1 VIVDPVPGQPGIQF
15 NNFHVV
21 AKWGVFKS
29 VNGKQGAALSEN
41 KDFASAMSQGPTQ
54 SFVMAPLRITDY
66 TGAAPPADPYVIV
79 ATVAVTADKTVLSV
93 PPTTTKVI
101 SPEVPLEVPLSLSAL
116 EVPSVFVLFLDDN
129 FSGAAAIY
137 LPRSST
143 LNETQLKLGARQLF
157 ETYNSAAS
165 TLNFVTWFGSYVAG
179 LQALQSVFELPHVNV
194 KELKNAESNLNDD
207 DFIHRSALTSTNDTE
222 VEDESSSLL
231 LLGPPN
237 TKVQFFQDRDFSGG
251 EFDVQTGNLPTD
263 FAPGVLVRNFNALTP
278 QSEPG
283 GKLIL
288 VASRKF
294 RADGRDV
301 TPNDRLSSFK
311 WVR

>member
-1 VIVDPVPGQPGIQF
+1 
-15 NNFHVV
+15 
-21 AKWGVFKS
+21 
-29 VNGKQGAALSEN
+29 
-41 KDFASAMSQGPTQ
+41 
-54 SFVMAPLRITDY
+54 
-66 TGAAPPADPYVIV
+66 
-79 ATVAVTADKTVLSV
+79 
-93 PPTTTKVI
+93 
-101 SPEVPLEVPLSLSAL
+101 
-116 EVPSVFVLFLDDN
+116 VFVLFLDDN
-129 FSGAAAIY
+129 FRGAAAIY

-143 LNETQLKLGARQLF
+143 LNETQLKLAAHDLL
-157 ETYNSAAS
+157 ETYNDAVAS
-165 TLNFVTWFGSYVAG
+165 KLNFVTWFGSYIAG
-179 LQALQSVFELPHVNV
+179 LEALQNVFELPHVGV

-237 TKVQFFQDRDFSGG
+237 IKVQFFQDRDFSGG
-251 EFDVQTGNLPTD
+251 EFDVLTGSLPTSY
-263 FAPGVLVRNFNALTP
+263 APGVLVRNFNALTP

-283 GKLIL
+283 GKLSI
-288 VASRKF
+288 ATGRKF